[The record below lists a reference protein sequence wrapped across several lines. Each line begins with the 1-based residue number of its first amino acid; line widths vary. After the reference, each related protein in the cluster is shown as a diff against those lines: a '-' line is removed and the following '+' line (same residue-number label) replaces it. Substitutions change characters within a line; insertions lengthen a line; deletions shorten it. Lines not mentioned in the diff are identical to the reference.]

1 MPANLTPDYFKAEQ
15 WYREA
20 TTAEEKILALEQM
33 LAVMPKHKG
42 TDHLKADIRRKLS
55 ALKEGEEK
63 RHKSAGVDIFHVP
76 RMGAG
81 QVVLLGLPN
90 SGKSSIVEVLTNAKV
105 HVADFPFATSAP
117 VPGMMNFEGVHI
129 QIVDMPPITAEIV
142 MPGQVG
148 TYRNCDLI
156 AIVIDLSAD
165 PCLRPPTATFEGRP
179 AGAGVEEQWKVCL
192 EFLATRSLLLDEKTP
207 AQDERGNVL
216 GKGAFCIC
224 TKCDIAR
231 EGAADKIRQVCGDRF
246 EVIVVS
252 VETGEGMGELPKVL
266 FKQLKIIRV
275 YAKPPGKKPDMDEP
289 FTMPVGS
296 TVHDL
301 ASTIHRELAEKLKHA
316 RIWGTGVYEGQN
328 VQKNHVLQDKD
339 IVELHF
345 G

>member
-20 TTAEEKILALEQM
+20 TTTEEKILALEQM

-63 RHKSAGVDIFHVP
+63 RRKSGGVDIFHVP

-81 QVVLLGLPN
+81 QIVLLGTPN

-105 HVADFPFATSAP
+105 HVAEFPFSTTAP
-117 VPGMMNFEGVHI
+117 VPGMMGFEGIHI
-129 QIVDMPPITAEIV
+129 QIVDMPPITADFM

-156 AIVIDLSAD
+156 AIVIDLSGD
-165 PCLRPPTATFEGRP
+165 
-179 AGAGVEEQWKVCL
+179 VEEQLKVCL
-192 EFLATRSLLLDEKTP
+192 NFLETRSLLLDERT
-207 AQDERGNVL
+207 AGRDERGNVL
-216 GKGAFCIC
+216 GKRVVCVC
-224 TKCDIAR
+224 TKNDIAI
-231 EGAADKIRQVCGDRF
+231 EGAMERLKALCCNRF
-246 EVIVVS
+246 EFVAVS
-252 VETGEGMGELPKVL
+252 TLTGEGMGELPKVL
-266 FKQLKIIRV
+266 FKQLNIIRI
-275 YAKPPGKKPDMDEP
+275 YAKPPGKKPDMNEP
-289 FTMPVGS
+289 FTMPAGS

-316 RIWGTGVYEGQN
+316 RIWGTGVYSGQN
-328 VQKNHVLQDKD
+328 VQRNHVLNDKD

-345 G
+345 S